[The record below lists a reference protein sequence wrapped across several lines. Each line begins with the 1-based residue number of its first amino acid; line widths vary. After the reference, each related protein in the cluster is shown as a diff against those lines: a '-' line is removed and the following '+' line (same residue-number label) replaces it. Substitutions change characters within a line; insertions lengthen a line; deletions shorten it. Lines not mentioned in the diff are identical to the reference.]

1 VTLVYGWCVERIDPN
16 MREEWE
22 AMLVAPIPGREKQAS
37 PQMIEDEGEAFMAMM
52 QYNEAQRG

>member
-1 VTLVYGWCVERIDPN
+1 
-16 MREEWE
+16 
-22 AMLVAPIPGREKQAS
+22 MLVAPIPGREKQAS